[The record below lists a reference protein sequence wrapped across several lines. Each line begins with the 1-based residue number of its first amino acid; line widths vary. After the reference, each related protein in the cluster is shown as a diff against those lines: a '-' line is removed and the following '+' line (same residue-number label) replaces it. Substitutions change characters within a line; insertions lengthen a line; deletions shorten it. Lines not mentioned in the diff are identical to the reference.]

1 MSKFASQEIDVD
13 ALIDQDISELTD
25 SIGTLAEDGFYR

>member
-1 MSKFASQEIDVD
+1 MSKFASQEIDAS
-13 ALIDQDISELTD
+13 ALVVQDISELTD